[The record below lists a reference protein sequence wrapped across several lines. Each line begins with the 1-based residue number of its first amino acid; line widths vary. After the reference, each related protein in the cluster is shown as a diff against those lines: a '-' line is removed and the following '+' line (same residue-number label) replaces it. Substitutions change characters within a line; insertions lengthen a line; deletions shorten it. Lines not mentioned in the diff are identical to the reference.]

1 MTYTLDAPLASSAT
15 ETRLDAARRFAADS
29 APEPNPARGDLVSTQ
44 KRLFSGVQPS
54 GELHIGNYLGAIRNW
69 VALQSQF
76 ECLFCVVDYH
86 AITQPYAV
94 DDMQPR
100 ILDAATWILAC
111 GVDPE
116 KATLFVQSDVPEHT
130 ELAWILNSVATMGD
144 LGRMTQFKE
153 KAEQQASVNAGLF
166 TYPVL
171 QTADIVLYKAEVVPV
186 GEDQVQHLE
195 LAREIVRSFNGRYG
209 QTFPEPQPRIG
220 AARRILGLDNQFKM
234 SKSRG
239 NTITLSES
247 AESVMAK
254 LAPAVTD
261 VNRKRLKDPGDP
273 EKCNVYTLHTHYD
286 PPEVVSDVAEQC
298 RAAGRGCLD
307 CKKILH
313 RHMVA
318 DMAPIQARAA
328 ELHAHPER
336 VREIL
341 AAGADHCRAIARE
354 TLREVRDKMGLN
366 RR

>member
-1 MTYTLDAPLASSAT
+1 
-15 ETRLDAARRFAADS
+15 
-29 APEPNPARGDLVSTQ
+29 V

-69 VALQSQF
+69 VTLQESF
-76 ECLFCVVDYH
+76 ECIFCVVDYH

-94 DDMQPR
+94 EDMAPR
-100 ILDAATWILAC
+100 IMDAATWILAC

-144 LGRMTQFKE
+144 LNRMTQFKE
-153 KAEQQASVNAGLF
+153 KAEQQASVNAGIF

-171 QTADIVLYKAEVVPV
+171 QTADIVLYKAERVPV
-186 GEDQVQHLE
+186 GEDQLQHLE
-195 LAREIVRSFNGRYG
+195 LAREIVRSFNARFGPI
-209 QTFPEPQPRIG
+209 FPEPQAHTG
-220 AARRILGLDNQFKM
+220 TARRIMGLDNQFKM

-239 NTITLSES
+239 NTIALGEASE
-247 AESVMAK
+247 AVMAK

-273 EKCNVYTLHTHYD
+273 EKCNVYTLHTHFS
-286 PPEVVSDVAEQC
+286 PEPVVEDVAAQC

-313 RHMVA
+313 RHLM
-318 DMAPIQARAA
+318 DDLAPIQARAA
-328 ELHAHPER
+328 ELKAHPER
-336 VREIL
+336 VRDIL
-341 AAGADHCRAIARE
+341 AAGAEHCRKVAQE
-354 TLREVRDKMGLN
+354 TLREVREKMGLC
-366 RR
+366 RTGGRIS

>member
-1 MTYTLDAPLASSAT
+1 MTT
-15 ETRLDAARRFAADS
+15 
-29 APEPNPARGDLVSTQ
+29 
-44 KRLFSGVQPS
+44 KRLFSGVQPT

-69 VALQSQF
+69 TKLQESF
-76 ECLFCVVDYH
+76 ECIFCVVDYH
-86 AITQPYAV
+86 AITQPYDLEA
-94 DDMQPR
+94 MQPR

-111 GVDPE
+111 GVSPD

-130 ELAWILNSVATMGD
+130 ELAWILSSIATMGE

-186 GEDQVQHLE
+186 GEDQIQHLE
-195 LAREIVRSFNGRYG
+195 LAREIVRGFNGRFG
-209 QTFPEPQPRIG
+209 PVFPEPQAHIG
-220 AARRILGLDNQFKM
+220 TARRILGLDNQFKM

-239 NTITLSES
+239 NTIALSES

-273 EKCNVYTLHTHYD
+273 EKCNVYSLHTQYD
-286 PPEVVSDVAEQC
+286 PPDVLEDVALQC
-298 RAAGRGCLD
+298 RSAGRGCLD

-313 RHMVA
+313 KHMVA

-328 ELHAHPER
+328 ELKAHPER
-336 VREIL
+336 VHEIL
-341 AAGADHCRAIARE
+341 SDGASRCRRIARE
-354 TLREVRDKMGLN
+354 TLREVREKMGLV
-366 RR
+366 RTGGRIA